1 MSKTS
6 VHTVYKTADGKRV
19 PSVTTILNVLNKPA
33 LMHWAWQMGCE
44 GKDYKK
50 ERDAKA
56 DIGTGIHNYILSH
69 HKGEKADLSDYNSGE
84 ISQIE
89 NGFLKYL
96 AWEKEHPIDEV
107 VTVEEPMVSQI
118 FKFGGTADLI
128 AKSNGSVI
136 LVDYKSGKAIYPEMA
151 YQLAAYIKLA
161 EGLGYKI
168 DNARILRVGRDE
180 TEGFEEKVYTSLDKQ
195 WKLFQH
201 CLEIYNLQ
209 KEMKN
214 G

>member
-1 MSKTS
+1 MGKTS
-6 VHTVYKTADGKRV
+6 IHTVYKTADGKRV

-56 DIGTGIHNYILSH
+56 DVGTGIHNAILAH
-69 HKGEKADLSDYNSGE
+69 HKKQPMDYKDYTAAE
-84 ISQIE
+84 IDQIE

-96 AWEKEHPIDEV
+96 DWEKEHPIDEV
-107 VTVEEPMVSQI
+107 ITVEEPMVSEI

-136 LVDYKSGKAIYPEMA
+136 LVDYKSGKAIYDEMA

-161 EGLGYKI
+161 ESKGYKI

-180 TEGFEEKVYTSLDKQ
+180 TEGFEEKVYTDLSKQ
-195 WKLFQH
+195 WKLFMN

-209 KEMKN
+209 KQLK
-214 G
+214 

>member
-1 MSKTS
+1 MGTKI
-6 VHTVYKTADGKRV
+6 HTVYKTADGKRV
-19 PSVTTILNVLNKPA
+19 PSVTTILNVLSKPA

-44 GKDYKK
+44 GKDYRK

-69 HKGEKADLSDYNSGE
+69 HKKEKPDLSEYNEEE

-96 AWEKEHPIDEV
+96 DWEKEHPVDEIIC
-107 VTVEEPMVSQI
+107 VEKPMVSEI

-128 AKSNGSVI
+128 AKSNGTTI

-161 EGLGYKI
+161 EGYAYKI
-168 DNARILRVGRDE
+168 ENARILRVGRDE
-180 TEGFEEKVYTSLDKQ
+180 DEGFEERVFTNLEKQ
-195 WKLFQH
+195 WKLFIH

-209 KEMKN
+209 KEIGK
-214 G
+214 

>member
-56 DIGTGIHNYILSH
+56 DIGTGIHDMILCH
-69 HKGEKADLSDYNSGE
+69 HRNASPILSDYTKDQVD
-84 ISQIE
+84 QIE

-96 AWEKEHPIDEV
+96 AWEKEHPIEEV
-107 VTVEEPMVSQI
+107 VTVEQPMVSEI

-161 EGLGYKI
+161 EGLGHKI

-180 TEGFEEKVYTSLDKQ
+180 SEGFEEKVYTNLDKQ
-195 WKLFQH
+195 WKLFMN
-201 CLEIYNLQ
+201 CLNIYNLQ
-209 KEMKN
+209 KEMKK
-214 G
+214 